1 MIDALRFFSRGP
13 GPRVLLLGGVH
24 GEEKPGVIALERLA
38 AEFESGGLSLARGQL
53 TIVPRAN
60 AEAVERGLH
69 FVDENLNR
77 IVRPHDAPANRE
89 QGLAAELAALIAA
102 HDAVLDLH
110 GTPAPTVPFV
120 FLDDESVPVRGWA
133 EALGADFL
141 VMGWPALYAG
151 SDALTTTGYA
161 QTLGKR
167 ALTVEAGRNDD
178 PAAAEFAFDAA
189 RRAIAHFGL
198 IIGTPRRPRPKAVRL
213 TGMVRREREG
223 AFARPWSNFDPVKK
237 GDVLA
242 RCADGEEMRAPE
254 DAFVVM
260 PYEAAAVGEEWYYLA
275 VPAALP
281 ENY

>member
-1 MIDALRFFSRGP
+1 MIGSHRFFSRGP

-60 AEAVERGLH
+60 DEAVARGLH

-77 IVRPHDAPANRE
+77 IVRPHEAPANRE
-89 QGLAAELAALIAA
+89 QGLASELAALIAA

-110 GTPAPTVPFV
+110 GAPAPTVPFV

-133 EALGADFL
+133 EALGAEFL

-151 SDALTTTGYA
+151 AEALTTTGYA
-161 QTLGKR
+161 QSLGKR

-198 IIGTPRRPRPKAVRL
+198 IIGAPRRPRPKAVRL
-213 TGMVRREREG
+213 TAMVRREREG
-223 AFARPWSNFDPVKK
+223 AFARPWSNFDPVTK
-237 GDVLA
+237 GEVLA
-242 RCADGEEMRAPE
+242 RYADGVELRAPE
-254 DAFVVM
+254 DSVVVM

-275 VPAALP
+275 APAALP
-281 ENY
+281 DSW

>member
-1 MIDALRFFSRGP
+1 MIDAHRFFSRGP

-24 GEEKPGVIALERLA
+24 GDEKPGVLALERLA
-38 AEFESGGLSLARGQL
+38 AEFQSGGLSLARGQL

-60 AEAVERGLH
+60 AAAVARGLH
-69 FVDENLNR
+69 FLDENLNR
-77 IVRPHDAPANRE
+77 VVRPHDAPVNRE
-89 QGLAAELAALIAA
+89 QALAAELAALIAA

-110 GTPAPTVPFV
+110 GAPAPTVPFV

-141 VMGWPALYAG
+141 VRGWPALYPG
-151 SDALTTTGYA
+151 SEALTTTGYA
-161 QTLGKR
+161 QSLGKR

-198 IIGTPRRPRPKAVRL
+198 IVGAPRRPRPKAVRL
-213 TGMVRREREG
+213 TAVVRRGRDG
-223 AFARPWSNFDPVKK
+223 AFARPWSNFDPVRK
-237 GDVLA
+237 GEVLA
-242 RCADGEEMRAPE
+242 RYADGEELRAPE
-254 DAFVVM
+254 DSVVVM
-260 PYEAAAVGEEWYYLA
+260 PCEAAAVGEEWYYLA
-275 VPAALP
+275 VASALP

>member
-1 MIDALRFFSRGP
+1 MIDARRYFSRGP

-24 GEEKPGVIALERLA
+24 GEEKPGVLALERLD
-38 AEFESGGLSLARGQL
+38 AELASDGLSLARGQL

-60 AEAVERGLH
+60 AEAVARGLH

-77 IVRPHDAPANRE
+77 VVRPHPAPANRE
-89 QGLAAELAALIAA
+89 QALASELAALIAA

-133 EALGADFL
+133 EALGAEYL
-141 VMGWPALYAG
+141 ILGWPALYAG

-161 QTLGKR
+161 QSLGKR

-198 IIGTPRRPRPKAVRL
+198 IIGTPRRPRPKALRL
-213 TGMVRREREG
+213 TAMVRREREG
-223 AFARPWSNFDPVKK
+223 KFARPWKNFDPVAK
-237 GDVLA
+237 GEPIA
-242 RCADGEEMRAPE
+242 RYADGVELLAPE

-275 VPAALP
+275 VPAQLP

>member
-1 MIDALRFFSRGP
+1 MIETHRFFSRGP

-24 GEEKPGVIALERLA
+24 GEEKPGVLALERLA
-38 AEFESGGLSLARGQL
+38 GEFSGGGLSLARGQL
-53 TIVPRAN
+53 TIAPRVN
-60 AEAVERGLH
+60 AEAVARGVH

-77 IVRPHDAPANRE
+77 IVRPHDAPADRE
-89 QGLAAELAALIAA
+89 QALASELAALIAA

-110 GTPAPTVPFV
+110 GTQAPTVPFV

-133 EALGADFL
+133 QALGAEYIL
-141 VMGWPALYAG
+141 TGWPALYAG
-151 SDALTTTGYA
+151 SEALTTTGFA

-167 ALTVEAGRNDD
+167 ALTVEAGQNDD

-198 IIGTPRRPRPKAVRL
+198 IVGAPRRPKPQALRL
-213 TGMVRREREG
+213 TAVVRREREG
-223 AFARPWSNFDPVKK
+223 KFARPWRNFDAVKA
-237 GDVLA
+237 GEILA
-242 RCADGEEMRAPE
+242 RYGDGVELLAPE
-254 DAFVVM
+254 DALVVM

-281 ENY
+281 DDY